1 MKYEITAETKYHG
14 PVTLHRIKALEDS
27 DNVKKGDLGG
37 YIEKESNLDQAG
49 RAWVSDDAKV
59 YGNAWV
65 SGNAR
70 ISDMAEVYGN
80 ARISDMAEV
89 YGNARI
95 SDMAEVYGNAQ
106 LSGQSRVSDDAK
118 VFGDAQ
124 IGDGGI
130 VKEKAKISGK
140 VLVGRAI
147 VGGKMEVSGEQT
159 ISRGLHDDKTSPYW
173 GDGDGK

>member
-1 MKYEITAETKYHG
+1 MKYEITAETTYHG

-80 ARISDMAEV
+80 A
-89 YGNARI
+89 
-95 SDMAEVYGNAQ
+95 Q

-118 VFGDAQ
+118 VFGDAE

-147 VGGKMEVSGEQT
+147 VGGEMEAWGEQT
-159 ISRGLHDDKTSPYW
+159 ISRGRHDDKTSPYW

>member
-1 MKYEITAETKYHG
+1 MKYEITAETTYHG

-59 YGNAWV
+59 YGNA
-65 SGNAR
+65 
-70 ISDMAEVYGN
+70 
-80 ARISDMAEV
+80 
-89 YGNARI
+89 
-95 SDMAEVYGNAQ
+95 Q

-147 VGGKMEVSGEQT
+147 VGGEMEAWGEQT
-159 ISRGLHDDKTSPYW
+159 ISRGRHDDKTSLYW